1 MDNNTN
7 EFTPPVDGGPEGLVA
22 LGTWLGRRQ
31 AFGLIANR
39 CSAADAECLKTMR
52 ENGEYKKLG
61 LTWDEFCDQRAGVSR
76 VYADRLIRY
85 LDEFGANYFRLA
97 EVMQI
102 SAETFRLIAG
112 SVGDN
117 GIEFN
122 GLNIPINRENRRKIL
137 AAVQVARAT
146 SESKRTHRPNVAAAR
161 KRLDAFLSDAR
172 AIAETSAERAE
183 LMILLDQGLE
193 QLSQLA
199 EDLRR
204 NTIIVD

>member
-1 MDNNTN
+1 MDDTIK
-7 EFTPPVDGGPEGLVA
+7 ESTPVADSNPEMLLD
-22 LGTWLGRRQ
+22 LGTWLGRHQ

-52 ENGEYKKLG
+52 NSGDYTKLG
-61 LTWDEFCDQRAGVSR
+61 LTWDEFCQNHAGVSR
-76 VYADRLIRY
+76 AYADRLIGY

-97 EVMQI
+97 EVMRI

-112 SVGDN
+112 SVGES

-137 AAVQVARAT
+137 AAVQAARAT
-146 SESKRTHRPNVAAAR
+146 SESKRTHRPNVSAAR

-172 AIAETSAERAE
+172 AISKTSAQRAE
-183 LMILLDQGLE
+183 LMVLIDQGLE

-204 NTIIVD
+204 NTIIVE

>member
-7 EFTPPVDGGPEGLVA
+7 ESIPPVDGGQEGLVA

-39 CSAADAECLKTMR
+39 CSAADAECLKNMR
-52 ENGEYKKLG
+52 ESEDYKKLG
-61 LTWDEFCDQRAGVSR
+61 LTWDEFCEQRAGVSR

-97 EVMQI
+97 EVMQV

-122 GLNIPINRENRRKIL
+122 GLNIPINRENRRKIQ
-137 AAVQVARAT
+137 AAVQAARAA
-146 SESKRTHRPNVAAAR
+146 SESKPARRPKVSAMR
-161 KRLDAFLSDAR
+161 KRLDGFLSDAR

-183 LMILLDQGLE
+183 LMVLLDQGLE
-193 QLSQLA
+193 QITRLA

-204 NTIIVD
+204 NTIIVE

>member
-1 MDNNTN
+1 MDDTMK
-7 EFTPPVDGGPEGLVA
+7 ESTPVA
-22 LGTWLGRRQ
+22 DSNPQMLLDLGTWLGRHQ

-52 ENGEYKKLG
+52 NGGEYKKLG
-61 LTWDEFCDQRAGVSR
+61 LTWDEFCQNHAGVSR
-76 VYADRLIRY
+76 AYADRLIGY

-122 GLNIPINRENRRKIL
+122 GLNIPIKRVNRRKIQ
-137 AAVQVARAT
+137 AAVQAARAT
-146 SESKRTHRPNVAAAR
+146 SESKRTRRPNVSEAR

-183 LMILLDQGLE
+183 LMVLLDQGLE
-193 QLSQLA
+193 QLTYLA

-204 NTIIVD
+204 NTLIVE